1 MLKMPG
7 IVNDIETRI
16 DDAVHVF
23 RTWVRDRYKSGVG
36 DDTIPR
42 AKRDCALADVF
53 GSLSRSPH
61 ENIRMARL
69 GETSIIRPHA

>member
-23 RTWVRDRYKSGVG
+23 RTWVRDRYKSGMG
-36 DDTIPR
+36 ESTIPAR
-42 AKRDCALADVF
+42 SAGIVSLPDVF
-53 GSLSRSPH
+53 RIVERQS
-61 ENIRMARL
+61 ARK
-69 GETSIIRPHA
+69 

>member
-23 RTWVRDRYKSGVG
+23 RTWVRDRYKSGMG
-36 DDTIPR
+36 ESTIPALR
-42 AKRDCALADVF
+42 AGIVLA
-53 GSLSRSPH
+53 PQ
-61 ENIRMARL
+61 I
-69 GETSIIRPHA
+69 